1 MPYKV
6 CTFCGKTSYSAS
18 EASEIKWLCPYCEQ
32 DISHVPS
39 FFAPP
44 KKQESSGDKESA

>member
-32 DISHVPS
+32 DISSVQS
-39 FFAPP
+39 VLTPP
-44 KKQESSGDKESA
+44 QKQSGSGEGSV